1 MPLKDSGTGSVISS
15 SSANAVAIIL
25 RLSSVIP
32 RLKIAMTVN
41 GHISFNNPPSTPSS
55 YWSLRI
61 DITSLVSDIL

>member
-15 SSANAVAIIL
+15 SSANALAIIL

-32 RLKIAMTVN
+32 RLKRAMTVN
-41 GHISFNNPPSTPSS
+41 GHISFNNPPSTSSS

-61 DITSLVSDIL
+61 DMTSIVSDIL